1 MSDPGPLG
9 AAFGSR
15 TASTSSTPTKPTPQ
29 RPEAFQKLEQALEQ
43 ACTAGGWRAY
53 LQTQARFYRYS
64 FRNLLLIQLQNPNA
78 SRVAGFHDWLKLGR
92 HVRKGEKGLAILAP
106 MKFSK
111 LDTDTGETQA
121 GVSGF
126 RTVYVFDIAQ
136 TDGEPLPERPQV
148 TITDGPSL
156 EAQTLTECLTE
167 SLKREGIPVL
177 YFDLEPGHHGSFNR
191 RTRTVTLSTALGDVQ
206 RLSTLVHE
214 TAHAKLH
221 AHPQQVPL
229 EDREQARAL
238 REFEAESVAFV
249 VLEHYGLGTL
259 ETSAHY
265 LASYGANP
273 EHLVKIGS
281 RVQSCAAQILEVLE
295 RSQQPAEDAQSTN
308 ELKRAA

>member
-1 MSDPGPLG
+1 MIAATDPVN
-9 AAFGSR
+9 
-15 TASTSSTPTKPTPQ
+15 TSSKPAPQ
-29 RPEAFQKLEQALEQ
+29 RPEAFAKLEQALEL

-64 FRNLLLIQLQNPNA
+64 FRNTLMILTQYPTA
-78 SRVAGFHDWLKLGR
+78 SRVAGFHDWLKLSR
-92 HVRKGEKGLAILAP
+92 HVKKGEKGITILAP
-106 MKFSK
+106 LKFSEV
-111 LDTDTGETQA
+111 DQDTGETKA
-121 GVSGF
+121 GVKGF
-126 RTVYVFDIAQ
+126 KAVYVFDIAQ

-148 TITDGPSL
+148 TITNGPSL

-191 RTRTVTLSTALGDVQ
+191 RTRTITLSTALGDVQ

-214 TAHAKLH
+214 TAHARLH
-221 AHPQQVPL
+221 AHPQPIPL

-273 EHLVKIGS
+273 EHLVKVGS
-281 RVQSCAAQILEVLE
+281 RVQSCAAQILEVFE
-295 RSQQPAEDAQSTN
+295 RVQQPAETGQNAD
-308 ELKRAA
+308 ELERAA